1 MNAKTRIVLLLCILL
16 GGAVPVA
23 LASTREP
30 SPGITNNVPPP
41 PGNLWFE
48 VGEEVLY
55 DIYWGFIKV
64 GHSHVTTEWVD
75 HEDGRRLLRIR
86 FESRS
91 NNVIAKVYP
100 VEDVQEVLIDPET
113 FLPVVYSKN
122 SRQGSKKYNE
132 VTRFDHAAGIAFWE
146 SILKGQTKEV
156 PIDGDTRDLISLMYL
171 IRTMEHTPGS
181 EIQTR
186 VFTEEKIYDL
196 FVKILRKENVDLDRY
211 GDVAS
216 MLFEPEAAFDGLFV
230 RKGKIRMWVS
240 DDHRRL
246 CTKITARVPVASISI
261 ELAEVRGPGQD
272 FWVGK
277 KTPGS
282 IADTP
287 MRAR

>member
-1 MNAKTRIVLLLCILL
+1 VTAKIDLRILLVAVLLI
-16 GGAVPVA
+16 GG
-23 LASTREP
+23 STCRGDKTEAA
-30 SPGITNNVPPP
+30 PGLTNNVPPP
-41 PGNLWFE
+41 PPTLWFE

-75 HEDGRRLLRIR
+75 HEDGRRLIRIR

-100 VEDVQEVLIDPET
+100 VVDTQEVLIDPAT

-122 SRQGSKKYNE
+122 SRQGSKAYHE
-132 VTRFDHAAGIAFWE
+132 VTRFDHPSGLAFWE
-146 SILKGQTKEV
+146 SLLKGEKKEV
-156 PIDGDTRDLISLMYL
+156 PIAADTRDLISLMYL
-171 IRTMEHTPGS
+171 IRTMDHEPGA

-196 FVKILRKENVDLDRY
+196 FVKILRKEKVDLERY

-230 RKGKIRMWVS
+230 RKGKVMMWVS
-240 DDHRRL
+240 DDHRKL

-261 ELAEVRGPGQD
+261 ELAEVRGPGED
-272 FWVGK
+272 FWVGR
-277 KTPGS
+277 KTPG
-282 IADTP
+282 AVTDMP